1 LSEIVQQVAG
11 AGVSAGLAEAMSGEN
26 DPQVVAN
33 TIAGAVGRAEEAA
46 SPEDTHWAV
55 RRLLET
61 LATREPV
68 VVVVDDL
75 HWAEP
80 TMLDLLEYVTAFAQ
94 AVPILVVGVA
104 RPEVVEIRP
113 SLGMPG
119 QRSTVLRLEP
129 LSTPDAE
136 QLVAALADEGTVTA
150 DRRERLVDRAEG
162 NPLFVEQM
170 LAMEAESSGEVEVPP
185 TIQALLAARIDR
197 LDPVSAQ

>member
-75 HWAEP
+75 HWADRP
-80 TMLDLLEYVTAFAQ
+80 AAGTPFDLGCRTA
-94 AVPILVVGVA
+94 
-104 RPEVVEIRP
+104 RR
-113 SLGMPG
+113 
-119 QRSTVLRLEP
+119 
-129 LSTPDAE
+129 
-136 QLVAALADEGTVTA
+136 GT
-150 DRRERLVDRAEG
+150 RG
-162 NPLFVEQM
+162 
-170 LAMEAESSGEVEVPP
+170 
-185 TIQALLAARIDR
+185 
-197 LDPVSAQ
+197 